1 VNAPDAALFEAHRKY
16 LIGVAYRMLGTLAD
30 AEDIVQ
36 DAFLRW
42 HRASASSAADA
53 QGGTSLENP
62 RAYFTR
68 IVTRLSLDRLK
79 SAQARREMYVGPWLP
94 EPIVGAG
101 LERVSAQHE
110 TELAD
115 DISYA
120 LMLMLERLSPLERAA
135 FLLHD
140 VFDVDFEEIAEMLE
154 RSSDSCRQLA
164 ARARTHVR
172 AGRAR
177 FDVNATARTRLAEA
191 FVTATRSGD
200 ASEVAKILTDDVVFL
215 SDGGGRV
222 PAAINPIHGR
232 DHVSRLIAG
241 LGERWLQSPDIH
253 FEFVEINGLPG
264 AIFYQGQEVMQTV
277 AIEAGE
283 HGAIAAIYTVRNPEK
298 LSRVPKFG
306 GDAA

>member
-1 VNAPDAALFEAHRKY
+1 VNAPHAAQFEAHRKY

-30 AEDIVQ
+30 AEDVVQ

-42 HRASASSAADA
+42 HGAATSADGSELL
-53 QGGTSLENP
+53 LENP
-62 RAYFTR
+62 RGYFTR
-68 IVTRLSLDRLK
+68 IVTRLCLDRLK
-79 SAQARREMYVGPWLP
+79 SAQARRETYVGPWLP
-94 EPIVGAG
+94 EPVVGAR
-101 LERVSAQHE
+101 LELMNPQHE

-140 VFDVDFEEIAEMLE
+140 VFDVEFDEIAEMLE

-177 FDVNATARTRLAEA
+177 FDVSARARTRLAEA
-191 FVTATRSGD
+191 FVNATRTGD
-200 ASEVAKILTDDVVFL
+200 ASEVARILTDDVVFL

-222 PAAINPIHGR
+222 PAAINPIRGR

-241 LGERWLQSPDIH
+241 LGERLKKAPDIH
-253 FEFVEINGLPG
+253 FEFAEINGLPG
-264 AIFYQGQEVMQTV
+264 AIFYQGREVLQTV
-277 AIEAGE
+277 ALEADE
-283 HGAIAAIYTVRNPEK
+283 NGAIAAIYTVRNPEK